1 MAGTAPTWRR
11 DARGERPSRRP
22 AGPARLRR
30 SPVCAGSGQGAAH
43 ARLGP
48 EPAEAGAP
56 GGVGC
61 ESPGA
66 ETQAAGSGPPA
77 QRARLPR
84 GLAPAA
90 SRLPEAASPPPEPP
104 PALGAGL
111 LAAERAGT
119 GPEPGSGTRTQV
131 RPAARSWGGAAGAP
145 PRGVR
150 LGPARAPRSP
160 RGGRTRRGLAR
171 PGRLPPPRP
180 ASGAAAAV
188 SLAHLR
194 LSAAASGRSPGR
206 GWNYTASGN
215 ASPGGR
221 APGARRGRGGQGRG
235 GGAPPGSGLRSCAL
249 CRRAG
254 AGGERGRTPL
264 PRPAPAARIHFL
276 LSGPFRCRRC
286 RCCGCRLGSGADRLS
301 AARSCSGRRC
311 GDGP

>member
-1 MAGTAPTWRR
+1 MGSELRTPTATGRGHGRRAMAGTAPTWRR

-131 RPAARSWGGAAGAP
+131 RPAARSRGGGVRPLPAGCASAP
-145 PRGVR
+145 P
-150 LGPARAPRSP
+150 GPR
-160 RGGRTRRGLAR
+160 AR
-171 PGRLPPPRP
+171 PGE
-180 ASGAAAAV
+180 
-188 SLAHLR
+188 
-194 LSAAASGRSPGR
+194 
-206 GWNYTASGN
+206 
-215 ASPGGR
+215 GGR
-221 APGARRGRGGQGRG
+221 AAGWPG
-235 GGAPPGSGLRSCAL
+235 
-249 CRRAG
+249 
-254 AGGERGRTPL
+254 
-264 PRPAPAARIHFL
+264 PAASRL
-276 LSGPFRCRRC
+276 PARPQVPRRRC
-286 RCCGCRLGSGADRLS
+286 HSHT
-301 AARSCSGRRC
+301 
-311 GDGP
+311 